1 MDQHSLDK
9 SSGRLE
15 RGQWMVLIA
24 AFLGWMFDGLELG
37 IGPVAVRSALIDLL
51 GYAGPG
57 KLDPAQEGAVAAW
70 NGGITAAFLLG
81 AAAGGLMFG
90 WLGDKIGRVKAMTI
104 SILFYSLFT
113 GLCYFAT
120 SAWHLAFLR
129 FLGALGMGGE
139 WSLGV
144 ALVMECWPAK
154 HRPLL
159 SGIIGAAANVGF
171 LLISAVAWAFPITP
185 DAWRWVM
192 IVGALPALLT
202 FFIRLFV
209 PESERWKSCVEKAT
223 EPQQPA
229 REIFRPGL
237 RRHTWIAI
245 GLSAVALIGTWGSVQ
260 WIPLWVEKNVDF
272 TATMVEVSHTIEPEP
287 TETEVRARA
296 KAQAQTLSSLGAIV
310 GCLAGA
316 LLGGFGRRRAYLLLC
331 TASLVLCAVLF
342 RAMDTYS
349 FTFLLV
355 VFLVGGVTAS
365 FYGWL
370 PLYLPELFPTRV
382 RATGQGLSY
391 NFGRIFAA
399 GGALVAGQL
408 VSTVYDGDYG
418 QMCATVTLIYIAGMA
433 LIFVAP
439 ETKGKP
445 LPD

>member
-1 MDQHSLDK
+1 
-9 SSGRLE
+9 
-15 RGQWMVLIA
+15 MVLIA

-37 IGPVAVRSALIDLL
+37 IGPIAVRSALVDLL
-51 GYAGPG
+51 GFGGVA
-57 KLDPAQEGAVAAW
+57 KLSAAQEGAVAAW

-81 AAAGGLMFG
+81 AAAGGLGFG
-90 WLGDKIGRVKAMTI
+90 WLGDRIGRVKAMTI

-113 GLCYFAT
+113 GLCYFCT
-120 SAWHLAFLR
+120 SAWQLAGLR

-171 LLISAVAWAFPITP
+171 LLIGAIAWAFPVTA
-185 DAWRWVM
+185 DGWRWVM
-192 IVGALPALLT
+192 IIGALPALLT

-209 PESERWKSCVEKAT
+209 PESERWKVSVANAEG
-223 EPQQPA
+223 PQQPA
-229 REIFRPGL
+229 REIFRGDL
-237 RRHTWIAI
+237 RRRTFVAI

-272 TATMVEVSHTIEPEP
+272 SAAVAGQSSPHTPPKGGIAAGEMTTFVNEK
-287 TETEVRARA
+287 EIRARA
-296 KAQAQTLSSLGAIV
+296 KGQAQTLSSLGAIL
-310 GCLAGA
+310 GCLGGA
-316 LLGGFGRRRAYLLLC
+316 LLGGFGRRRAYLFLC

-342 RAMDTYS
+342 RMMDTYS
-349 FTFLLV
+349 GTFLVL
-355 VFLVGGVTAS
+355 VFLVGGVTAA

-408 VSTVYDGDYG
+408 VSGLYHGDYG
-418 QMCATVTLIYIAGMA
+418 QMCATVTLIYVVGML
-433 LIFVAP
+433 LILFAP

-445 LPD
+445 LPE